1 TDVTISGE
9 DFVSDHTP
17 VAGDHLGATISV
29 RDIDGDGIPDVIVG
43 APAPGLDQT
52 NADAFPGQ
60 VYAVL
65 GSKSL
70 KAGITVHVG
79 SIEQDVTIRR
89 PAGTL
94 SQISLAGSGDF
105 NGDGISDIVVESF
118 PKEDIFHG
126 TAYIFFGAPLRAPA
140 IASAQFRED
149 LSQLLLTGSDFNGAT
164 RVEVN
169 GSVLE

>member
-1 TDVTISGE
+1 
-9 DFVSDHTP
+9 
-17 VAGDHLGATISV
+17 
-29 RDIDGDGIPDVIVG
+29 
-43 APAPGLDQT
+43 
-52 NADAFPGQ
+52 
-60 VYAVL
+60 
-65 GSKSL
+65 
-70 KAGITVHVG
+70 
-79 SIEQDVTIRR
+79 VTIRR

-169 GSVLE
+169 GSVLELEPLFDRDQGTLTFEGSEQQLNLHSGRNKVVVIRGSARSNRVKLRL